1 MLTQL
6 RQSGIFARVSA
17 IVFNELP
24 RCDEPNGTS
33 TPRDAVM
40 RVLGDFPGPIL
51 FGLPSGHTEGPTITL
66 PFGVRTRVIA
76 GGTPALIIEEA
87 GVS

>member
-1 MLTQL
+1 
-6 RQSGIFARVSA
+6 
-17 IVFNELP
+17 
-24 RCDEPNGTS
+24 
-33 TPRDAVM
+33 M